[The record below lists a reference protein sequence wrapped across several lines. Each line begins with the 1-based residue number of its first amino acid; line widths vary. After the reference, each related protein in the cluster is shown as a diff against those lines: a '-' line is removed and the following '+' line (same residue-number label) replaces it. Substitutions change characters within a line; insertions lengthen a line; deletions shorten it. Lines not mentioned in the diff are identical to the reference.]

1 MAIKGEIQFVNEKE
15 WKGKTLYSFK
25 LQDDKTYYRTGTKK
39 PKGVEKGNVVSFEA
53 EENEDGRSANVDND
67 TFKVVGKG
75 SSGSSGGSSGG
86 GGGSNSADIQYQS
99 ARKDALTLV
108 QLFVAAAALKL
119 PAKEAAKAEALEAL
133 VDKYT
138 ALYYVDIGTKAAV
151 ARSKGEDEE
160 APAEEPDDEDDE

>member
-75 SSGSSGGSSGG
+75 SSGSSSASSGG
-86 GGGSNSADIQYQS
+86 GGSTNADIQYQS

-108 QLFVAAAALKL
+108 QLFVSAGALKL

-160 APAEEPDDEDDE
+160 APSEDEDEEEEE

>member
-25 LQDDKTYYRTGTKK
+25 LHDDKTYYRTGTKK

-53 EENEDGRSANVDND
+53 EENEDGRSANVDNA

-75 SSGSSGGSSGG
+75 SSGSSGASSGG
-86 GGGSNSADIQYQS
+86 GSTNADIQYQS
-99 ARKDALTLV
+99 ARKDALTLA
-108 QLFVAAAALKL
+108 QLFVAAGALKL

-160 APAEEPDDEDDE
+160 QAEEETPEEDEDE

>member
-67 TFKVVGKG
+67 TFKVIGKG
-75 SSGSSGGSSGG
+75 SSGSSCGSSGG
-86 GGGSNSADIQYQS
+86 GGSTNADIQYQS

-108 QLFVAAAALKL
+108 QLFVAAGALKL

-160 APAEEPDDEDDE
+160 APSEDEDEEEEE